1 VREGEEEKKG
11 RKVTER
17 EMDGEKRG
25 WGKEGQQ
32 ERERAIKMIKGERR
46 KIKGRKRK
54 GWRGTE
60 RKVVEGSCREGK
72 GPEGFEKE
80 RRRRKGIGGKKSKVE
95 DSEGEGREG
104 KGEAGVRQA
113 TTRGKAGGKEGEGA
127 ERGMEMNNVRGK

>member
-46 KIKGRKRK
+46 KIKG
-54 GWRGTE
+54 
-60 RKVVEGSCREGK
+60 
-72 GPEGFEKE
+72 
-80 RRRRKGIGGKKSKVE
+80 
-95 DSEGEGREG
+95 
-104 KGEAGVRQA
+104 
-113 TTRGKAGGKEGEGA
+113 
-127 ERGMEMNNVRGK
+127 